1 MSSRVIVLGVGN
13 AERGDDGVGR
23 VVAGLLRDV
32 TSDRV
37 NVLEKDGEATSLLAA
52 LEGAA
57 VGYIVDACVS
67 GAPAGTVHRIDV
79 HENPLPQVSS
89 DLSTHGFGLAAA
101 IELGRALGQLPA
113 RTIVYAIEGKY
124 FEAGAALSEPIA
136 AAAAAVAE
144 RIRSEIA
151 ADLA

>member
-1 MSSRVIVLGVGN
+1 MSPRVIVLGVGN

-23 VVAGLLRDV
+23 AVAKLLNDVASDQVSVVEL
-32 TSDRV
+32 
-37 NVLEKDGEATSLLAA
+37 DGEATSLLMALDGAA
-52 LEGAA
+52 LA
-57 VGYIVDACVS
+57 YIVDACVS
-67 GAPAGTVHRIDV
+67 GAAAGTVHRIDA
-79 HENPLPQVSS
+79 HEAPLPQVSS

-113 RTIVYAIEGKY
+113 RTIVYAIEGTS
-124 FEAGAALSEPIA
+124 FDTGTPLSPPVA

-144 RIRSEIA
+144 RIRSEIE